1 MLLHDHE
8 KLDGHATGSFHAGL
22 SLLGGRP
29 ADIKVAGK
37 TGWLTLHL
45 VPKASPDNCIES
57 RTAAC
62 YRLDSKAASTSGHW
76 RAERAMAEQTLKD
89 RNGNKVGSIE
99 TRPDG
104 TQIGKDRS
112 GNKRGEY
119 NPRANTTRDKNGNVF
134 GQGNLLSTLITR
146 P

>member
-1 MLLHDHE
+1 
-8 KLDGHATGSFHAGL
+8 
-22 SLLGGRP
+22 
-29 ADIKVAGK
+29 
-37 TGWLTLHL
+37 
-45 VPKASPDNCIES
+45 
-57 RTAAC
+57 
-62 YRLDSKAASTSGHW
+62 
-76 RAERAMAEQTLKD
+76 MAEQTLKD
-89 RNGNKVGSIE
+89 RNGNKVGSTE